1 VKFRDRVCVEMDL
14 DDGLPNSLEVVA
26 RRWAYHQSLHYVRNL
41 FRCVSL
47 LDAHIAINMEI

>member
-1 VKFRDRVCVEMDL
+1 MDL